1 MAVFRF
7 GLENV
12 WRHRQRC
19 VEVHSQQ
26 VARAERK
33 VASLARELALL
44 DEEIKLQADAL
55 ARAGGQIIKAQDLIA
70 GTTWLDNLRQRRKT
84 LAEEMQAAAAALRE
98 TRAGLTEAWQ
108 ELEILSQLR
117 ERRKTAWHLEQSA
130 RERRDMD
137 EIGQIRAHGHRGAM
151 FSGPGENIAPNL
163 PKP

>member
-19 VEVHSQQ
+19 VEVHSQE

-44 DEEIKLQADAL
+44 DEQIKLQADAL
-55 ARAGGQIIKAQDLIA
+55 ARDGGQVIKARELIA
-70 GTTWLDNLRQRRKT
+70 GTAWLDHLRQRLEE
-84 LAEEMQAAAAALRE
+84 LAQGMQTAVTDLRE

-108 ELEILSQLR
+108 ELEVLSQLR
-117 ERRKTAWHLEQSA
+117 ERRKSEWRLEQSA

-137 EIGQIRAHGHRGAM
+137 EIGQIRAHRHRRAM
-151 FSGPGENIAPNL
+151 VSGQGENISPNL
-163 PKP
+163 HKP

>member
-1 MAVFRF
+1 MAAFRF

-19 VEVHSQQ
+19 VEVDSQQ

-33 VASLARELALL
+33 VAALARELALL

-55 ARAGGQIIKAQDLIA
+55 ARDGGQIIKAPELIA
-70 GTTWLDNLRQRRKT
+70 RTTWLDHLRQRREA
-84 LAEEMQAAAAALRE
+84 LAQGMQAAVAALRE

-108 ELEILSQLR
+108 ELEVLSQLR
-117 ERRKTAWHLEQSA
+117 ERKKSEWHLEKSA

-137 EIGQIRAHGHRGAM
+137 EIGQIRAHRHRRDM
-151 FSGPGENIAPNL
+151 VSGQGEKIAPNL
-163 PKP
+163 QKP